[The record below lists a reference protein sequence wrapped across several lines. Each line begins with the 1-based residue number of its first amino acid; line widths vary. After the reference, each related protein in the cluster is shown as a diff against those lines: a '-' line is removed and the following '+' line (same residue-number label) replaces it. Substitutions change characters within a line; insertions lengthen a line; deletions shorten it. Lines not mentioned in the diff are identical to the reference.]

1 MASSVAQPSSIINT
15 IYTSRKIILDQL
27 KHQNFDISNY
37 NEFSITEI
45 GAMAQN
51 KQLDF
56 ILENNNTGE
65 KIYIKYSIWKS
76 LSPSNIHE
84 IIEDLYNLEQLLS
97 KKDKLVIIVKSEPN
111 DTLLN
116 SVKQIFAQEGIYIIL
131 YSLKRLQ
138 FNLLEHTLVPNHTI
152 LNHEQCQEFRKRY
165 NITNDDQIPTI
176 SRFDPVAIAIC
187 MKPGDICHILRSSQ
201 NSIVGDYYRICV
213 NE

>member
-1 MASSVAQPSSIINT
+1 
-15 IYTSRKIILDQL
+15 
-27 KHQNFDISNY
+27 
-37 NEFSITEI
+37 
-45 GAMAQN
+45 MAQN

-116 SVKQIFAQEGIYIIL
+116 SKTNICTRRYIYYFVFI
-131 YSLKRLQ
+131 KR
-138 FNLLEHTLVPNHTI
+138 FNLIFEYTFVPNHTI
-152 LNHEQCQEFRKRY
+152 LNK
-165 NITNDDQIPTI
+165 NN
-176 SRFDPVAIAIC
+176 
-187 MKPGDICHILRSSQ
+187 
-201 NSIVGDYYRICV
+201 
-213 NE
+213 